1 MFRKF
6 LASAIGMYTGCVLIG
21 HNVAVWLGFAVAF
34 ICTAFFC
41 IGWEL
46 ILQGAKNTEQPT
58 REEE

>member
-34 ICTAFFC
+34 I
-41 IGWEL
+41 
-46 ILQGAKNTEQPT
+46 
-58 REEE
+58 